1 MMRIDVTVW
10 WGIFSLPLYET
21 SDQPS
26 EPFFCFC
33 FFNDRI
39 QTRKSDQATTQTALF
54 RGGERV
60 RAALHYSCSLSK
72 TVWERKRCLWFK
84 ARANRMG
91 DRALCLLS
99 AVRLEC
105 KAVGMKGV
113 CKESFHGA
121 AWTLVFI
128 WKMPGLH
135 SFKWINHIHPFYSAE
150 TLSKSTEHFRHG
162 PACWVISVILKYWSH
177 HSSVCHVSLGF
188 PAVSCVSS
196 EVYFLF

>member
-10 WGIFSLPLYET
+10 WGVFSLPLYET
-21 SDQPS
+21 SDQHL
-26 EPFFCFC
+26 EPFFFC

-39 QTRKSDQATTQTALF
+39 QTRKSDQATTQAALF

-105 KAVGMKGV
+105 EAVGMKGV

-135 SFKWINHIHPFYSAE
+135 SFKWINHTHPFYSAE
-150 TLSKSTEHFRHG
+150 TLSKITEHFSHG
-162 PACWVISVILKYWSH
+162 PACWAISVIVKYCSH
-177 HSSVCHVSLGF
+177 IVPCVMFHLVFLLF
-188 PAVSCVSS
+188 PAC
-196 EVYFLF
+196 L